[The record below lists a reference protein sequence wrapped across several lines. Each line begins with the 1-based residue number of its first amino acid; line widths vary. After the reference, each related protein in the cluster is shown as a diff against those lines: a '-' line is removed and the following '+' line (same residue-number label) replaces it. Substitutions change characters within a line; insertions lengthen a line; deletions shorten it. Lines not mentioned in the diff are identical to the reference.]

1 MRQPIAVVAVVV
13 LAASA
18 APAQALG
25 LGEPHTNAV
34 LGHPVDVR
42 LPITGD
48 GADALQPGCVTVEVY
63 AGDNR
68 LPKEQVRTALE
79 RVSPTSN
86 DTVLHL
92 RTTVSVDEPV
102 VQLDVTIGCQGRLQ
116 RQYTLLPDPPRFEA
130 PANLPQMA
138 AATSPV
144 VTSPV
149 VTSPVADSPVATAE
163 LPPAPPPSRRQALP
177 SGRAASAAPERV
189 PAPRPRPPRPPRNET
204 IAAVAAAPAP
214 APSPAPAASRALAPR
229 VARAASA
236 EASAP
241 RRGPRLSLEAPQVA
255 LRSGGPV
262 GVAAAA
268 TPAKPA
274 SASAVDALVAASA
287 PAAGA
292 ADPTTRQMAESL
304 ARLKAET
311 QAQREA
317 LARLEARLAQRDNG
331 HPLLTTPTWM
341 TLSALLAVA
350 LAGLAWRMRQQRER
364 FERGWW
370 DSQTR
375 R

>member
-1 MRQPIAVVAVVV
+1 LR
-13 LAASA
+13 
-18 APAQALG
+18 
-25 LGEPHTNAV
+25 GE
-34 LGHPVDVR
+34 
-42 LPITGD
+42 
-48 GADALQPGCVTVEVY
+48 TV
-63 AGDNR
+63 
-68 LPKEQVRTALE
+68 
-79 RVSPTSN
+79 
-86 DTVLHL
+86 
-92 RTTVSVDEPV
+92 
-102 VQLDVTIGCQGRLQ
+102 
-116 RQYTLLPDPPRFEA
+116 
-130 PANLPQMA
+130 
-138 AATSPV
+138 
-144 VTSPV
+144 
-149 VTSPVADSPVATAE
+149 
-163 LPPAPPPSRRQALP
+163 
-177 SGRAASAAPERV
+177 
-189 PAPRPRPPRPPRNET
+189 
-204 IAAVAAAPAP
+204 AAVAAAPAP
-214 APSPAPAASRALAPR
+214 ASSPAPADSRAAAPR

-268 TPAKPA
+268 TPA
-274 SASAVDALVAASA
+274 SAPAVDALVAASA

-304 ARLKAET
+304 SRLKAET

-331 HPLLTTPTWM
+331 HPLLNTPTWM